1 MAALTNFVAFVVLAL
16 SLFLAVQ
23 ARNRHRPSLD
33 YEDRNEED
41 GPNYLIGVGRGD
53 VTGPAAEVNMMG
65 YANPSQQSSG
75 IHFRQFSRAFI
86 VMDPQNTTR
95 TVFVSVDCAMI
106 SQILKIEV
114 VKKLKPLFGN
124 AYNESNVCLSSIHT
138 HSGPAGFLQYVLFDV
153 TSLGFVRESF
163 DALVDGIVASIQ
175 RAHDNVVPGDIY
187 LNQGEL
193 QDANINRS
201 PTAYLNNPEEE
212 RAKYDGN
219 TDKNMVV
226 LKFVDQHGAGMGMIS
241 WFAVHCT
248 SMNFTNGL
256 ISGDNKGYASL
267 LFEADMNTDSL
278 AGQGSFVA
286 AFAQS
291 NEGDVSPNTRGPHC
305 QDTGLPCD
313 LETSTCNGKS
323 ELCVSPGPGVDMI
336 DSTRI
341 IGEKQYSKAKELYNT
356 DTQVKLSGPVQFA
369 LQFVDMSDV
378 TVHFNSSYSAKTCKP
393 AMGYSFAAGT
403 TDGPGSFDFTQGDTD
418 GNPFWNL
425 IRNIIKRPS
434 AEEEACH
441 APKPILLPTGEMT
454 FPYAWQPNIVDIQLL
469 RWGQLVVAAVPG
481 EFSTM
486 SGRRL
491 RDTIQRAVLSKGL
504 PDDTE
509 VVIAGLSNTYAD
521 YITTYEEYQVQ
532 RYEGAS
538 TIYGPHTL
546 AAFQQLF
553 SQLAE
558 DMVMEESIEVGP
570 SPPNLLSRQLSF
582 LPPVVMDTTPLFRH
596 FGEVIDDA
604 GSTYHTG
611 ETVSVRFHSAHPRN
625 NLQTQPETMQK
636 TVRQRRAL
644 FRFFSWAHKK
654 IQKFFSDPEEEL
666 DGTFLTV
673 ERKKDDGTFEVVQN
687 DASWDT
693 MFKWKR
699 TNPVLGYSEATVTW
713 TISPDTPSGTYRI
726 RHFGHSKNLLG
737 EITPFVGS
745 SRQFT
750 VSASA

>member
-1 MAALTNFVAFVVLAL
+1 MAAHTNFVALSVVFFLTFSLCLAG
-16 SLFLAVQ
+16 Q

-33 YEDRNEED
+33 FEKNQED
-41 GPNYLIGVGRGD
+41 GPNYLVGVGRAD

-65 YANPSQQSSG
+65 YANPAQQTSG

-86 VMDPQNTTR
+86 VSDPQNTTR
-95 TVFVSVDCAMI
+95 TVFVSVDCAMV

-124 AYNESNVCLSSIHT
+124 AYNESNVCLSAIHT

-163 DALVDGIVASIQ
+163 NALVDGIVASIQ
-175 RAHDNVVPGDIY
+175 RAHNNIVPGDLY

-201 PTAYLNNPEEE
+201 PTAYLNNPESE
-212 RAKYDGN
+212 RAKYDAN

-226 LKFVDQHGAGMGMIS
+226 LKFVDQHGTGLGMIS

-248 SMNFTNGL
+248 SMNNTNGL
-256 ISGDNKGYASL
+256 ISGDNKGYASQ
-267 LFEADMNTDSL
+267 LFEADMNPGSL

-305 QDTGLPCD
+305 QDTGLACD

-323 ELCVSPGPGVDMI
+323 ELCVSPGPGVDMF

-341 IGEKQYSKAKELYNT
+341 IGHKQYSKAKELYNA
-356 DTQVKLSGPVQFA
+356 DTQEKLSGPVQFA

-378 TVHFNSSYSAKTCKP
+378 TVQINSSYSAKTCKP

-403 TDGPGSFDFTQGDTD
+403 TDGPGAFDFTQGDTE
-418 GNPFWNL
+418 GNPFWNFV
-425 IRNIIKRPS
+425 RNIIKQPS
-434 AEEEACH
+434 AEEVACQ

-454 FPYAWQPNIVDIQLL
+454 FPYAWQPDIVDIQLL

-491 RDTIQRAVLSKGL
+491 RDSIQRAVVSKGL
-504 PDDTE
+504 PEDTE
-509 VVIAGLSNTYAD
+509 VVVAGLSNTYSD

-546 AAFQQLF
+546 AAYQQLY
-553 SQLAE
+553 SQLAQ
-558 DMVMEESIEVGP
+558 DMVMGSDIDIGP

-582 LPPVVMDTTPLFRH
+582 LPPVVLDTTPLFTH
-596 FGEVIDDA
+596 FGEVITDA
-604 GSTYHTG
+604 GSAYHTN

-625 NLQTQPETMQK
+625 NLQ
-636 TVRQRRAL
+636 
-644 FRFFSWAHKK
+644 
-654 IQKFFSDPEEEL
+654 L
-666 DGTFLTV
+666 DGSFLTV
-673 ERKKDDGTFEVVQN
+673 ERKKDDGTFEVVHN

-693 MFKWKR
+693 MYKWKR
-699 TNPVLGYSEATVTW
+699 TNVLVGHSEATITW
-713 TISPDTPSGTYRI
+713 TISPGTPPGIYRI
-726 RHFGHSKNLLG
+726 RHFGHSKNLVG
-737 EITPFVGS
+737 EITSFVGS
-745 SRQFT
+745 SRHFT
-750 VSASA
+750 VNH

>member
-201 PTAYLNNPEEE
+201 PTAYLNNPEAE

-341 IGEKQYSKAKELYNT
+341 IGEKQYSKAKELYNA
-356 DTQVKLSGPVQFA
+356 DMQVELSGPVQFA

-454 FPYAWQPNIVDIQLL
+454 FPYAWQPDIVDIQLL

-491 RDTIQRAVLSKGL
+491 RDTVQRAVLSKGL

-546 AAFQQLF
+546 AAFQQLY
-553 SQLAE
+553 SQLAQ
-558 DMVMEESIEVGP
+558 DMVMEEAIDVGP

-625 NLQTQPETMQK
+625 NLQ
-636 TVRQRRAL
+636 
-644 FRFFSWAHKK
+644 
-654 IQKFFSDPEEEL
+654 L

-673 ERKKDDGTFEVVQN
+673 ERKKDDGTFEVVHN

-750 VSASA
+750 VSA

>member
-1 MAALTNFVAFVVLAL
+1 MAAHTNFVALFVVF
-16 SLFLAVQ
+16 FLAFSLCLAGQ
-23 ARNRHRPSLD
+23 PRNRHRPSLD
-33 YEDRNEED
+33 FQKNQED
-41 GPNYLIGVGRGD
+41 GPNYLVGVGRAD

-65 YANPSQQSSG
+65 YANPAQQSSG

-86 VMDPQNTTR
+86 VSDPQNTTR
-95 TVFVSVDCAMI
+95 TVFVSVDCAMV

-124 AYNESNVCLSSIHT
+124 AYNESNVCLSAIHT

-163 DALVDGIVASIQ
+163 NALVDGIVASIQ
-175 RAHDNVVPGDIY
+175 RAHNNVVPGDLY

-201 PTAYLNNPEEE
+201 PTAYLNNPESE
-212 RAKYDGN
+212 RAKYDAN

-226 LKFVDQHGAGMGMIS
+226 LKFVDQHGTGLGMIS

-248 SMNFTNGL
+248 SMNNTNGL
-256 ISGDNKGYASL
+256 ISGDNKGYASQ
-267 LFEADMNTDSL
+267 LFEADMNPGSL

-291 NEGDVSPNTRGPHC
+291 NEGDVSPNTQGPHC
-305 QDTGLPCD
+305 QDTGLACD

-323 ELCVSPGPGVDMI
+323 ELCVSPGPGVDMF

-341 IGEKQYSKAKELYNT
+341 IGHKQYSKAKELYNA
-356 DTQVKLSGPVQFA
+356 DTQEKLSGPVQFA

-378 TVHFNSSYSAKTCKP
+378 TVQINSSYYAKTCKP

-403 TDGPGSFDFTQGDTD
+403 TDGPGAFDFTQGDTE
-418 GNPFWNL
+418 GNPFWN
-425 IRNIIKRPS
+425 IVRDIIKQPS
-434 AEEEACH
+434 AEEVACQ

-454 FPYAWQPNIVDIQLL
+454 FPYAWQPDIVDIQLL

-491 RDTIQRAVLSKGL
+491 RDSIQRAVVSKGL
-504 PDDTE
+504 PEDTE
-509 VVIAGLSNTYAD
+509 VVVAGLSNTYSD
-521 YITTYEEYQVQ
+521 YITTYEEYQ
-532 RYEGAS
+532 GAD
-538 TIYGPHTL
+538 I
-546 AAFQQLF
+546 
-553 SQLAE
+553 
-558 DMVMEESIEVGP
+558 DVGP

-582 LPPVVMDTTPLFRH
+582 LPPVVLDTTPLFTH
-596 FGEVIDDA
+596 FGEVIADA
-604 GSTYHTG
+604 GSSYHTN

-625 NLQTQPETMQK
+625 NLQTQPENMQK
-636 TVRQRRAL
+636 TVRRRRGI
-644 FRFFSWAHKK
+644 FHFFSWAHKK
-654 IQKFFSDPEEEL
+654 LQKFLSGPDAEEEL
-666 DGTFLTV
+666 DGSFLTV
-673 ERKKDDGTFEVVQN
+673 ERKKDDGTFEVVHN

-693 MFKWKR
+693 MYKWKR
-699 TNPVLGYSEATVTW
+699 TNVLVGHSEATITW
-713 TISPDTPSGTYRI
+713 TISPGTPPGTYRI
-726 RHFGHSKNLLG
+726 RHFGHSKNLVG

-745 SRQFT
+745 SRHFT
-750 VSASA
+750 VNH

>member
-625 NLQTQPETMQK
+625 NLQ
-636 TVRQRRAL
+636 
-644 FRFFSWAHKK
+644 
-654 IQKFFSDPEEEL
+654 L

>member
-201 PTAYLNNPEEE
+201 PTAYLNNPEAE

-341 IGEKQYSKAKELYNT
+341 IGEKQYSKAKELYNA
-356 DTQVKLSGPVQFA
+356 DMQVELSGPVQFA

-454 FPYAWQPNIVDIQLL
+454 FPYAWQPDIVDIQLL

-491 RDTIQRAVLSKGL
+491 RDTVQRAVLSKGL

-546 AAFQQLF
+546 AAFQQLY
-553 SQLAE
+553 SQLAQ
-558 DMVMEESIEVGP
+558 DMVM
-570 SPPNLLSRQLSF
+570 
-582 LPPVVMDTTPLFRH
+582 
-596 FGEVIDDA
+596 
-604 GSTYHTG
+604 
-611 ETVSVRFHSAHPRN
+611 
-625 NLQTQPETMQK
+625 
-636 TVRQRRAL
+636 
-644 FRFFSWAHKK
+644 
-654 IQKFFSDPEEEL
+654 L

-673 ERKKDDGTFEVVQN
+673 ERKKDDGTFEVVHN

-750 VSASA
+750 VSA

>member
-1 MAALTNFVAFVVLAL
+1 MAAHTNFVALSVVFFLTF
-16 SLFLAVQ
+16 SLCLVAQ

-33 YEDRNEED
+33 FQKNQED
-41 GPNYLIGVGRGD
+41 GPNYLVGVGRAD

-65 YANPSQQSSG
+65 YANPAQQSSG

-86 VMDPQNTTR
+86 VSDPQNTTR
-95 TVFVSVDCAMI
+95 TVFVSVDCAMV

-124 AYNESNVCLSSIHT
+124 AYNESNVCLSAIHT

-163 DALVDGIVASIQ
+163 NALVDGIVASIQ
-175 RAHDNVVPGDIY
+175 RAHNNVVPGDLY

-201 PTAYLNNPEEE
+201 PTAYLNNPESE
-212 RAKYDGN
+212 RAKYDAN

-226 LKFVDQHGAGMGMIS
+226 LKFVDQHGTGLGMIS

-248 SMNFTNGL
+248 SMNNTNGL
-256 ISGDNKGYASL
+256 ISGDNKGYASQ
-267 LFEADMNTDSL
+267 LFEADMNPGSL

-305 QDTGLPCD
+305 QDTGLACD

-323 ELCVSPGPGVDMI
+323 ELCVSPGPGVDMF

-341 IGEKQYSKAKELYNT
+341 IGHKQYSKAKELYNA
-356 DTQVKLSGPVQFA
+356 DAQEKLSGPVQFA

-378 TVHFNSSYSAKTCKP
+378 TVQINSSYSAKTCKP

-403 TDGPGSFDFTQGDTD
+403 TDGPGAFDFTQGDTE
-418 GNPFWNL
+418 GNPFWNFV
-425 IRNIIKRPS
+425 RNIIKQPS
-434 AEEEACH
+434 AEEVACQ

-454 FPYAWQPNIVDIQLL
+454 FPYAWQPDIVDIQLL

-491 RDTIQRAVLSKGL
+491 RDSIQRAVVSKGL
-504 PDDTE
+504 PEDTE
-509 VVIAGLSNTYAD
+509 VVVAGLSNTYSD

-546 AAFQQLF
+546 AAYQQLY
-553 SQLAE
+553 SQLAQ
-558 DMVMEESIEVGP
+558 DMVMGADIDIGP

-582 LPPVVMDTTPLFRH
+582 LPPVVLDTTPLFTH
-596 FGEVIDDA
+596 FGEVITDA
-604 GSTYHTG
+604 GSAYHTN

-625 NLQTQPETMQK
+625 NLQ
-636 TVRQRRAL
+636 
-644 FRFFSWAHKK
+644 
-654 IQKFFSDPEEEL
+654 L
-666 DGTFLTV
+666 DGSFLTV
-673 ERKKDDGTFEVVQN
+673 ERKKDDGTFEVVHN

-693 MFKWKR
+693 MYKWKR
-699 TNPVLGYSEATVTW
+699 TNVLVGHSEATITW
-713 TISPDTPSGTYRI
+713 TISPGTPPGTYRI
-726 RHFGHSKNLLG
+726 RHFGHSKNLVG

-745 SRQFT
+745 SRHFT
-750 VSASA
+750 VNH